1 MLGWAIKR
9 GYQTATG
16 ASDAPRQ
23 PEDADTTQLD
33 APDTPAPIF
42 AARAVRHAIFGT
54 PAPATTTS
62 TVTRPPR
69 LLAELADNRPRS
81 PPKSPPKP
89 TGILMTPGTATSRRK
104 RVSFGYEIQ
113 HKQND
118 AAAQSPSKPP
128 APKKDEDMSDED
140 WEDEDPADVTIDLNE
155 PKSNSGRYWKTQFT
169 KYHDDARE
177 EMSKLVKHKHL
188 SRMYAQQKDIENTE
202 LQERVKEL
210 ERQVRLKDEEIKQ
223 AQKRPALTRTTSV
236 ASASSREREDAESRA
251 AERARQ
257 AAERESGA
265 AHEGSH
271 YVEERERRPPERKRD
286 NQGECVRL
294 GSTGT
299 GIQDDFSNDER
310 ACGSGKSKS
319 GPKAEGE
326 SRT

>member
-23 PEDADTTQLD
+23 PEDAGDTTQID
-33 APDTPAPIF
+33 VPDTPAPVF

-54 PAPATTTS
+54 PAPATNTI
-62 TVTRPPR
+62 TRPPR
-69 LLAELADNRPRS
+69 LLSDNGPRS

-104 RVSFGYEIQ
+104 RVSFGHEVQ
-113 HKQND
+113 KKQND
-118 AAAQSPSKPP
+118 ASAQSPTKPP
-128 APKKDEDMSDED
+128 TSTKDDDMSDEE

-155 PKSNSGRYWKTQFT
+155 PKSQSGRYWKTQFN

-188 SRMYAQQKDIENTE
+188 SRMYAQQKDVENTE

-210 ERQVRLKDEEIKQ
+210 ERQVQLKDEEIKQ
-223 AQKRPALTRTTSV
+223 AHMRPSLTRSASV
-236 ASASSREREDAESRA
+236 NASASSRERLDSEGRA

-257 AAERESGA
+257 TAEREVARLTREVTTLKKENEDLRKENEIIKANASDSGRVCRTTSAMTSERA
-265 AHEGSH
+265 AAAKAR
-271 YVEERERRPPERKRD
+271 VAQKRRERAALR
-286 NQGECVRL
+286 
-294 GSTGT
+294 GT
-299 GIQDDFSNDER
+299 
-310 ACGSGKSKS
+310 
-319 GPKAEGE
+319 
-326 SRT
+326 

>member
-23 PEDADTTQLD
+23 PEDADTTQFD

-54 PAPATTTS
+54 PAPATTTGA
-62 TVTRPPR
+62 RPPR
-69 LLAELADNRPRS
+69 LLADNRPKS

-104 RVSFGYEIQ
+104 RVSFGHEIQ
-113 HKQND
+113 QKQND
-118 AAAQSPSKPP
+118 VPAPSPSKPP
-128 APKKDEDMSDED
+128 ASKKNDDMSDEE
-140 WEDEDPADVTIDLNE
+140 WEDEDGADVTIDLNE
-155 PKSNSGRYWKTQFT
+155 PKSNSGKYWKAQFT
-169 KYHDDARE
+169 KYHDDARQ

-210 ERQVRLKDEEIKQ
+210 ERQVRLKDEEIQQ
-223 AQKRPALTRTTSV
+223 AQKRPGLSRSTSV
-236 ASASSREREDAESRA
+236 ASASGRERQDSETRA

-257 AAERESGA
+257 TAEREVARLTTEVAMLKKENETLQKENEMIKGNASDSAQVYRTTSAMTSERA
-265 AHEGSH
+265 AAAKAR
-271 YVEERERRPPERKRD
+271 VAQKRRERAA
-286 NQGECVRL
+286 L
-294 GSTGT
+294 
-299 GIQDDFSNDER
+299 R
-310 ACGSGKSKS
+310 AN
-319 GPKAEGE
+319 
-326 SRT
+326 

>member
-23 PEDADTTQLD
+23 PEDAGDTTQID
-33 APDTPAPIF
+33 VPDTPAPVF

-54 PAPATTTS
+54 PAPATNTI
-62 TVTRPPR
+62 TRPPR
-69 LLAELADNRPRS
+69 LLSDNGPRS

-104 RVSFGYEIQ
+104 RVSFGHEVQ
-113 HKQND
+113 KKQND
-118 AAAQSPSKPP
+118 APAPSPTKPP
-128 APKKDEDMSDED
+128 ISTKDDDMSDEE

-155 PKSNSGRYWKTQFT
+155 PKSQSGRYWKTQFN

-188 SRMYAQQKDIENTE
+188 SRMYAQQKDVENTE

-210 ERQVRLKDEEIKQ
+210 ERQVQLKDEEIRQ
-223 AQKRPALTRTTSV
+223 AQMRPSLTRSASV
-236 ASASSREREDAESRA
+236 NASASSRERLDSEGRA

-257 AAERESGA
+257 TAEREVARLTREVTTLKKENEDLRKENEIIKANASDSGRVCRTTSAMTSERA
-265 AHEGSH
+265 AAAKAR
-271 YVEERERRPPERKRD
+271 VAQKRRERAALR
-286 NQGECVRL
+286 
-294 GSTGT
+294 GT
-299 GIQDDFSNDER
+299 
-310 ACGSGKSKS
+310 
-319 GPKAEGE
+319 
-326 SRT
+326 